1 MFFQLFHSHKMHF
14 FRPFYRPKWHISLP
28 FHILQLS
35 KSRNRYPFIL
45 PPWLKKG
52 TPFERSLR
60 VQAII
65 RSPPPPPGRSI
76 HFYFLLQFSL
86 CFVNWSLG
94 ALLSPL
100 PWRKSCLEQRVSGSG
115 KILQWLCQTRCRASV
130 AYSTM
135 SRAPKKRNCK
145 LMN

>member
-45 PPWLKKG
+45 PEPWLKKG

-65 RSPPPPPGRSI
+65 RSPPPRDGQYTFI
-76 HFYFLLQFSL
+76 FFCNFLFILL
-86 CFVNWSLG
+86 IEVLEPCC
-94 ALLSPL
+94 LLSPDESL
-100 PWRKSCLEQRVSGSG
+100 VWSSGYREVVKSFNGCVRLDAALLWLTAPWAVL
-115 KILQWLCQTRCRASV
+115 L
-130 AYSTM
+130 
-135 SRAPKKRNCK
+135 RNEIV
-145 LMN
+145 N